1 MIDEEPQTD
10 RVTPIK
16 DPEITKEKVKLKVFS
31 ANLWKALGR
40 DRLLTAVWQRI
51 WPAVEE
57 EVVNLFRAS
66 FNKGYLPHK

>member
-10 RVTPIK
+10 RVTPIN
-16 DPEITKEKVKLKVFS
+16 DPEITKEEIKLKVFS
-31 ANLWKALGR
+31 ANPWKAPGR

-57 EVVNLFRAS
+57 EVVNLFRAF
-66 FNKGYLPHK
+66 FNKGYLSY